1 MCLTPVV
8 GVVDDSTQLI
18 PVCSAGHGAVGT
30 EDEVGSSILQ
40 HLVHSSL
47 GFFYGTVGDN
57 TETLQSAKD
66 RTAKTLLASLRLR
79 VVPSEKFR
87 GTLIMLVG

>member
-1 MCLTPVV
+1 MCLTPVM

-18 PVCSAGHGAVGT
+18 PVCSAGYGAVGT

-57 TETLQSAKD
+57 AETLQSAKD
-66 RTAKTLLASLRLR
+66 RTPETLLRLFEIKGAS
-79 VVPSEKFR
+79 
-87 GTLIMLVG
+87 I